1 MGQNLTC
8 TAVVSAAHF
17 PQLEEPPDMSVKAI
31 PDGYTT
37 VTPWIISRDTA
48 AVIDYL
54 CKAFGAEEL
63 GRVADARGVIGHAE
77 VRIGDAIVMLFDGD
91 PSWPATPAFL
101 RLYVEDAHA
110 VHCQAVGAGGVSI
123 SEVTHLAFGDLV
135 GRVRDPFGNVWW
147 IQTRIEDVTPE
158 EMQRR
163 FGDPKFIAAME
174 YMQRPETEVLPRTEP
189 RTGGGP
195 AQAR

>member
-1 MGQNLTC
+1 MT
-8 TAVVSAAHF
+8 
-17 PQLEEPPDMSVKAI
+17 VKAI
-31 PDGYTT
+31 PEGYTT

-54 CKAFGAEEL
+54 REAFGAVEL
-63 GRVADARGVIGHAE
+63 GRVIDARGVIGHAE

-91 PSWPATPAFL
+91 PNWPATPAFL

-110 VHCQAVGAGGVSI
+110 VHRRAVEAGGVPV

-147 IQTRIEDVTPE
+147 IQTHIEDVSPE
-158 EMQRR
+158 ELERR
-163 FGDPKFIAAME
+163 FTDPEFTAAME
-174 YMQRPETEVLPRTEP
+174 YMQRPETEFFPRS
-189 RTGGGP
+189 
-195 AQAR
+195 

>member
-1 MGQNLTC
+1 
-8 TAVVSAAHF
+8 
-17 PQLEEPPDMSVKAI
+17 MSVKAI

-54 CKAFGAEEL
+54 RKAFDAEEL
-63 GRVADARGVIGHAE
+63 GRVIDARGVIGHAE
-77 VRIGDAIVMLFDGD
+77 VRIGDAIVMLFDCD

-110 VHCQAVGAGGVSI
+110 VHRQAVSAGGVSI

-147 IQTRIEDVTPE
+147 IQTRVEDLTPE
-158 EMQRR
+158 EMERR
-163 FGDPKFIAAME
+163 FGDPEFTAAME
-174 YMQRPETEVLPRTEP
+174 YMQRPETEFFPP
-189 RTGGGP
+189 N
-195 AQAR
+195 